1 MPLVF
6 AAVLFILS
14 RRGGTIR
21 FEINDPGI
29 TVRFAGEEVQINDG
43 DNAYR
48 FVAGDHEL
56 SVTHGDLSF
65 ITKDFKLSRGEDVRL
80 QVTFLDQQLLVERD
94 GKPLWVGQEVAQ
106 NEAVAD
112 VLPSQLSSYSWPKN
126 LPSPAIV
133 PFTAAEAKTHQE
145 AWAERLGVAVET
157 ENSIGMKLRLIP
169 PGEFLMGSSETELAQ
184 ETRIAREKHM
194 LEWVFAF
201 LPFEPPQHHVTLTK
215 PFGIGIYEVTRGQ
228 FRQFVD
234 ATGYITESEKSGK
247 GGTGFKSRAIVDGLE
262 FSWKTDLGY
271 EPPQTDESPVVN
283 VSWNDAAEFCKWLS
297 EKEGE
302 TYRLPSE
309 AEWEYACRGGNPG
322 RFCFGDDSALIH
334 KYGWIGDGLRQG
346 ARRVGEGAGNSFG
359 LFDMHGNV
367 WEFCQDFH
375 GPYPDMAVTDPTGP
389 VSGDLRVGRGG
400 TWGTYAEL
408 SRSAYRSSGN
418 HGAFS
423 AGFRV
428 AKDLNVPRDSSS
440 K

>member
-1 MPLVF
+1 MPASPEPKPDDTSMSSGAS
-6 AAVLFILS
+6 AAI
-14 RRGGTIR
+14 I
-21 FEINDPGI
+21 
-29 TVRFAGEEVQINDG
+29 
-43 DNAYR
+43 
-48 FVAGDHEL
+48 
-56 SVTHGDLSF
+56 
-65 ITKDFKLSRGEDVRL
+65 
-80 QVTFLDQQLLVERD
+80 
-94 GKPLWVGQEVAQ
+94 
-106 NEAVAD
+106 
-112 VLPSQLSSYSWPKN
+112 
-126 LPSPAIV
+126 
-133 PFTAAEAKTHQE
+133 PFTPAEAKAHQA
-145 AWAERLGVAVET
+145 AWAERLGIAVET
-157 ENSIGMKLRLIP
+157 ENTIGMKLRLIP

-184 ETRIAREKHM
+184 ETRIGREKHM

-201 LPFEPPQHHVTLTK
+201 LPFETPQHHVTLTK

-234 ATGYITESEKSGK
+234 ATGYITESEKSSK
-247 GGTGFKSRAIVDGLE
+247 GGTGFKSGAIADGLE
-262 FSWKTDLGY
+262 FSWKTDLGF

-283 VSWNDAAEFCKWLS
+283 VSWNDATEFCKWLS

-309 AEWEYACRGGNPG
+309 AEWEFACRGGNPG

-334 KYGWIGDGLRQG
+334 KYGWIGDGQRLG
-346 ARRVGEGAGNSFG
+346 ARRVGQGAGNPFG

-418 HGAFS
+418 HGAYS

-428 AKDLNVPRDSSS
+428 AKDLKLLDPASAE
-440 K
+440 